1 MGGLMM
7 FMWIVRVFLFT
18 LYESPKYL
26 VGRGRDEE
34 ALHTIHSVAAYN
46 RTTTS
51 IKAEDLSISHSSTHG
66 TTTFTEHSG
75 HVRFLRDLLGTIRGS
90 SATTATDSN
99 HIRALFSGPQ
109 KARSTTLLIAIWG

>member
-1 MGGLMM
+1 MM

-51 IKAEDLSISHSSTHG
+51 IKAEDLSVSHSSTHG
-66 TTTFTEHSG
+66 TITFTEHSG
-75 HVRFLRDLLGTIRGS
+75 HVRFLRGGLSSFSEERSNSHDRKGS
-90 SATTATDSN
+90 SPGLSQQE
-99 HIRALFSGPQ
+99 S
-109 KARSTTLLIAIWG
+109 

>member
-1 MGGLMM
+1 MMLMWM
-7 FMWIVRVFLFT
+7 IRVFFFT

-34 ALHTIHSVAAYN
+34 ALRAIHNVAAYN

-51 IKAEDLSISHSSTHG
+51 VKAEDLSVFHSSEQV
-66 TTTFTEHSG
+66 TTTFIEHSG

-109 KARSTTLLIAIWG
+109 KARSMTLLIAIWG